1 MGHYTDLKGALSD
14 PRPGG
19 GYGSLRKLSY
29 HGTDPNLGNTAGSMT
44 TFPSGDRYDRT
55 PIVEPE
61 EEDEIDDYVD
71 TITSDDIYKKLGG
84 TTYINDFGAQAGTD
98 ARTLTKGQATIAEQM
113 QWKAAASSG
122 ISPFSRA
129 TLYGQ
134 DSKGSGMSIGG
145 DNLATK
151 WATNSAGAPARQT
164 GTLGWAHP
172 TKSTSDLDDGPLIF
186 NLQDFLDD
194 PETGKFER
202 AVTRHQNN
210 VQKILSDIEKE

>member
-14 PRPGG
+14 PHQYG
-19 GYGSLRKLSY
+19 GYGSLRQYSY
-29 HGTDPNLGNTAGSMT
+29 HGTDPNLGSTAGSMT

-61 EEDEIDDYVD
+61 EEEELDDYVD
-71 TITSDDIYKKLGG
+71 NMSDKVYKRLGG

-113 QWKAAASSG
+113 SWNTTARPG
-122 ISPFSRA
+122 ISPFSRS

-134 DSKGSGMSIGG
+134 DAKGNGPSIAG

-151 WATNSAGAPARQT
+151 WATDSAGAPMRQT

-172 TKSTSDLDDGPLIF
+172 TKSASDLDDGPLIF
-186 NLQDFLDD
+186 NLQDFLED
-194 PETGKFER
+194 PETSKFER
-202 AVTRHQNN
+202 AVVRHQNN
-210 VQKILSDIEKE
+210 VKKILADIDKE